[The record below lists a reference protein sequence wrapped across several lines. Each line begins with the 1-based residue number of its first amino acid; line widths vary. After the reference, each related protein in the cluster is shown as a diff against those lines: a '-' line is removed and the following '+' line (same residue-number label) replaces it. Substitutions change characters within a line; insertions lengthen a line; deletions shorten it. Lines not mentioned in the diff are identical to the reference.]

1 MVKLCRFEYIKIVI
15 DNVLAIPAEHS
26 GFVCRYGDNNIYF
39 IDVRKT

>member
-1 MVKLCRFEYIKIVI
+1 MVKLCCFEYIKMVI

-26 GFVCRYGDNNIYF
+26 GFVCRYGDNIYF